1 MYAKRRNFRDI
12 MEIWVEEH
20 DGDVSF
26 FTGSGNLAV
35 SRMRNEK
42 YAIQPLFM
50 AKSPK
55 LSCHI
60 ENWDRETRWWR
71 QIFHR
76 EWKYGGFAHAQCI
89 RPLLEQFVHF
99 DRYHV
104 PQNAF
109 LVPSMFSLLVW
120 EKAIYDGTRRLSH
133 FAQSSLH
140 STDTGY
146 NFQFQPQ
153 SARTTHSCVPEWKP
167 FMKQNM
173 CIFVVLKG
181 CFFHR
186 RSHGVQ
192 RGEVHPQ
199 CKK

>member
-1 MYAKRRNFRDI
+1 MQILNNPISALNVCETLKFSRRK
-12 MEIWVEEH
+12 
-20 DGDVSF
+20 
-26 FTGSGNLAV
+26 GN
-35 SRMRNEK
+35 RG
-42 YAIQPLFM
+42 
-50 AKSPK
+50 
-55 LSCHI
+55 
-60 ENWDRETRWWR
+60 WETRWWR

-76 EWKYGGFAHAQCI
+76 KGSGSGNMAGSRMRNASGNNYWNSSFILTWLWG
-89 RPLLEQFVHF
+89 
-99 DRYHV
+99 RYHV

-167 FMKQNM
+167 FTKQNI

-186 RSHGVQ
+186 RSQGVQ

-199 CKK
+199 C